1 MFFSSIHSLEEANIT
16 KVYAGGDHSL
26 VLLDK
31 NQPRRTEP
39 KCYAQQKIKIQQA
52 QE

>member
-31 NQPRRTEP
+31 NKPRRTEP
-39 KCYAQQKIKIQQA
+39 KCYAQQKIKIQ
-52 QE
+52 